1 MQFGRA
7 YGLKN
12 NIIKK
17 QVEIN
22 KILDLLKKNNVSIL
36 DTSSNYF
43 DSEKKIGNYKKNSF
57 FKIITKTASTDS
69 KTISKEY
76 YTNENS

>member
-1 MQFGRA
+1 MIENNISKLGLGTVQFGRA

-36 DTSSNYF
+36 DTSSNYL
-43 DSEKKIGNYKKNSF
+43 DSEKKIGNYKNNSF
-57 FKIITKTASTDS
+57 FKNKS
-69 KTISKEY
+69 
-76 YTNENS
+76 

>member
-36 DTSSNYF
+36 DTSSNYL
-43 DSEKKIGNYKKNSF
+43 DSEKKIGNYILNLTNPFSKRNS
-57 FKIITKTASTDS
+57 
-69 KTISKEY
+69 IS
-76 YTNENS
+76 